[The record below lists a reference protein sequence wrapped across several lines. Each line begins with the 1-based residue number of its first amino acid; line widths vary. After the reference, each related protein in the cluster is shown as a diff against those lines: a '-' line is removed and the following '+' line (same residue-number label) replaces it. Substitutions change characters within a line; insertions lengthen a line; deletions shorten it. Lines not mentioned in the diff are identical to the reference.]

1 LCTAGDEQQS
11 MRMYFT
17 IIPLVTIL
25 GLCLRRRR
33 ERHRCKSNIF
43 LIGVYSFVL
52 TRVYILHRAQNL
64 SRNTFWYL
72 EGVYDINVKE
82 RRELV

>member
-1 LCTAGDEQQS
+1 MKL
-11 MRMYFT
+11 YFT
-17 IIPLVTIL
+17 IILPMTIFRLRL
-25 GLCLRRRR
+25 GRKRK
-33 ERHRCKSNIF
+33 RHRCKSRIF

-52 TRVYILHRAQNL
+52 TRVYILRRALNL

-72 EGVYDINVKE
+72 EGVYDKNIKE